1 MEDRLVHKTT
11 RPTKTAKGTTA
22 KTAGSG
28 TRSANT
34 RRLAEP
40 LSKRDTQTA
49 EHLDL
54 EREAAAEAVAVDEDA
69 VEGDVAVAN
78 HKAAEAEPGRRPVAV
93 EAVPVLALFAIT
105 VTRRGT
111 SGPTART

>member
-11 RPTKTAKGTTA
+11 RPPMTAKDTTA
-22 KTAGSG
+22 KTARSG
-28 TRSANT
+28 IRSAST

-40 LSKRDTQTA
+40 LFRRDTQTA

-54 EREAAAEAVAVDEDA
+54 EREAAAEAVAEDEGV
-69 VEGDVAVAN
+69 VEGDVAVAD

-93 EAVPVLALFAIT
+93 GAVPVMELFSIT
-105 VTRRGT
+105 VTRRGI